1 MHPSFSPMPSRMRSA
16 LTSIPLLSARRI
28 ARLAVVC
35 LLPASAAAAPAASPA
50 PQAPTPRITLQ
61 VIDRTGRALEP
72 DRLGA
77 VQDRRGRALSIS
89 RLDLMLSGLQLQ
101 TGDGRWV
108 GPAGWHGHF
117 RAALPDRHEPLPG
130 LAPGRYRALRF
141 AIGVAPEA
149 NHADPNRL
157 APGDPL
163 HPLVNDMHW
172 GWTGG
177 YVFAAIEGLWQFDR
191 ASAGRTGG
199 FSYHLAGDIN
209 RIAVTLPGPLQ
220 LAAGGTLRLKLDAGR
235 LLAAVDISKDGDSTH
250 SRGDDPPSR
259 ALRAALARAF
269 RVEALAPQAA
279 ADPRSNATASGA
291 APIGTT
297 PYRWSVGAHLPRV
310 TLPADNPLTVQ
321 GVALGRQLFGDPR
334 LSRDGRISCATCHVP
349 DRAFVDPGRAT
360 SRGIDGREGQR
371 NTPALSNLAW
381 SRHFGWD
388 GGRSTLRE
396 QALRPIELMH
406 EMGDRLPQVVER
418 LGRDAALQA
427 RFRQAFGGP
436 VSAPRLGLALEQYLL
451 TLVAQDAKFDRVMQG
466 RAQFSPAEKRGFE
479 LFLTEHDPRQGLRGA
494 DCFHCHGGSLFTSQQ
509 FASIGLPRLKGR
521 PDDPGRAGVT
531 GLESDR
537 GRFRVPSLRNVELTA
552 PYMHDG
558 RLRTLEEVIDHYDH
572 GVERTPNLDPNL
584 AKHPPAGM
592 GLSAE
597 DKAALVAFLK
607 TLTEVSATRR

>member
-1 MHPSFSPMPSRMRSA
+1 MFPPMPSRMRPASA
-16 LTSIPLLSARRI
+16 IPTPLPPPTAAAVLRRF
-28 ARLAVVC
+28 ARLVIAG
-35 LLPASAAAAPAASPA
+35 LLPAAALAAPAAA
-50 PQAPTPRITLQ
+50 PGTAPELALQ
-61 VIDRTGRALEP
+61 VIDRTGQVLEP
-72 DRLGA
+72 ARLGA
-77 VQDRRGRALSIS
+77 VRDRRGRALSIS

-101 TGDGRWV
+101 TDDGRWV
-108 GPAGWHGHF
+108 GPAGWHGHV
-117 RAALPDRHEPLPG
+117 RATQPERREPLPG

-191 ASAGRTGG
+191 AEAGRTGG
-199 FSYHLAGDIN
+199 FSYHLAGDLN

-235 LLAAVDISKDGDSTH
+235 LLAAVDLSKDGDSTH

-269 RVEALAPQAA
+269 RAEALAPQAA
-279 ADPRSNATASGA
+279 AGTPGATASGV

-297 PYRWSVGAHLPRV
+297 PYRWSAAANLPRI

-321 GVALGRQLFGDPR
+321 GVALGRQLFADPR
-334 LSRDGRISCATCHVP
+334 LSRDGRVSCASCHVP
-349 DRAFVDPGRAT
+349 DRTFVDPGRAT
-360 SRGIDGREGQR
+360 SRGIDGREGRR
-371 NTPALSNLAW
+371 NTPTLSNLAW

-388 GGRSTLRE
+388 GGRSALRD

-479 LFLTEHDPRQGLRGA
+479 LFLTEHDPRLGLRGA

-558 RLRTLEEVIDHYDH
+558 RLRTLEEVIEHYDH
-572 GVERTPNLDPNL
+572 GVERGPNLDPNL
-584 AKHPPAGM
+584 AKHPPAGL

-607 TLTEVSATRR
+607 TLTEIGTAGR